1 MVNKSKKL
9 KNNLSRLSIP
19 FGRMLISVAGIIL
32 AIKIVLELSGCSP
45 LSLRL
50 KLLGGELDLRKGE
63 CPLASPPK

>member
-1 MVNKSKKL
+1 MLHKQKEV
-9 KNNLSRLSIP
+9 KNNLFRLSIP
-19 FGRMLISVAGIIL
+19 FGRMLISVVGLIL